1 MRFDKEKLKEIA
13 IEMTELYALKTKTNY
28 DVNLEQDIYA
38 IIKNRED

>member
-13 IEMTELYALKTKTNY
+13 IEMTELYSLKTKTNY